1 MKRPAAWTLLV
12 VFSAASAVV
21 AYLYFPQAFSILSLD
36 IAMDRGTA
44 LSRARD
50 LAARDRLGPADYR
63 QAASFSLDDGTQTF
77 VELEG
82 GGKDA
87 FTAMLRD
94 GLYSAYTWRVRHFAE
109 GTTNETMFR
118 FRPDGR
124 PYGFVERVAEDEP
137 GAALDAEAARSL
149 AETSATDGWG
159 VVLDPFTLVEA
170 GQEVRPSGRVDH
182 TFTYERASP
191 TLGEGRY
198 RLRLAVSGDRL
209 TEVTHFVRI
218 PEAFTR
224 RYASMRSANDAIGLT
239 SSVGMVLLYGIGGIG
254 VGLFFMMRR
263 RWVIW
268 SPAVRWGLFIAA
280 LQTLAIANDWPLAW
294 MGYDTALSYPAFLA
308 QQLVTLAST
317 FVGLSALFALS
328 FVAAETLTRRA
339 FGTHP
344 QFWKLWGREVGSSS
358 TVLGLT
364 AAGFLLVPVFLAYDV
379 LLYVFATRTLGWWS
393 PTESLL
399 HPDVLASY
407 VPWLGAIS
415 NSLQAGFWEE
425 CMFRA
430 IPIAGAA
437 LIGDRFGRR
446 GLFIAIAF
454 VVQAAIFG
462 AGHAPYPAQPAF
474 ARPVELILPSI
485 GFGLL
490 YLYFGLLPAIVLH
503 FAFDVVWFALPI
515 FASTAPG
522 VWVQQGMVILVTLV
536 PLWIVFARRF
546 QRGRWTT
553 LDVHASNAAWTPPTR
568 DEEAETERERPAY
581 VVSNRAIMIWLVAAA
596 IAVVAMLT
604 AAIWSKPAA
613 ALDVDRGEAVTVA
626 RDALDAR
633 GVSLTP
639 PWRLMLVPENG
650 GGLAHAFV
658 GETAGE
664 ARREELIGRYLPAP
678 RWRARVARLEG
689 DVADRAEEWR
699 LLIDATGEAGFV
711 QHVLPE
717 ARPGASLDES
727 EARAVALE
735 AIRNR
740 RGLDADAGELSEVS
754 ALPSKLSAR
763 TDWLFTFT
771 DTTIEPLP
779 QGEPRLSVRV
789 SGDEVASMGSFVY
802 IPEDWV
808 RDRRS
813 LDTMATIVAVGAAAL
828 FGSVL
833 VIAAGLAIRAWSG
846 GDYTPRVFLVAA
858 IVVFFITLASTANN
872 WPALED
878 GLSTS
883 QPLPLQLFAL
893 FGSSLVAAVLLAAV
907 SGLSLGYLP
916 RRVPSA
922 RLPMS
927 SATRLG
933 VAAGLVT
940 SVVIAAAEWLQ
951 IPAWAEA
958 PDLAALGTL
967 FPMLQFGLAPVGG
980 LILRTVVVT
989 AVLLFVDRITLG
1001 WTEHRTR
1008 GALVLFVFGFL
1019 GTAEPGAGPV
1029 AGWMLAGFIGAA
1041 WFIAAYALLART
1053 DLTIVPIALGTG
1065 AIIQALHT
1073 AMAPAFPGALIGS
1086 VVSIPVAA
1094 AVSWWL
1100 FNALRR
1106 GD

>member
-1 MKRPAAWTLLV
+1 MKRPAAWILLA
-12 VFSAASAVV
+12 VFSAVSAVA
-21 AYLYFPQAFSILSLD
+21 AYVYFPQAFSILSLD

-44 LSRARD
+44 LARARE
-50 LAARDRLGPADYR
+50 LAARDQLGPADYR

-94 GLYSAYTWRVRHFAE
+94 GLYAAYTWRVRHFAE

-118 FRPDGR
+118 FRPDGQ
-124 PYGFVERVAEDEP
+124 PYGFVERIAEDEP
-137 GAALDAEAARSL
+137 GAALDAAAARTL
-149 AETSATDGWG
+149 AETAAADGWH
-159 VVLDPFTLVEA
+159 VALDPFALVEA
-170 GQEVRPSGRVDH
+170 GQEVRTSGRVDH

-254 VGLFFMMRR
+254 VGLFFMLRR

-268 SPAVRWGLFIAA
+268 GPAVRWGLFIAA

-294 MGYDTALSYPAFLA
+294 MGYDTALTYPAFLA

-344 QFWKLWGREVGSSS
+344 QFWKLWGREAGSSP

-379 LLYVFATRTLGWWS
+379 LLYLFATRTLGWWS

-407 VPWLGAIS
+407 VPWLGAIA

-425 CMFRA
+425 CLFRA

-446 GLFIAIAF
+446 GLFIAVAF

-522 VWVQQGMVILVTLV
+522 VWVQQVMVILVTLV
-536 PLWIVFARRF
+536 PLWVVFARRI
-546 QRGRWTT
+546 QRRRWTT
-553 LDVHASNAAWTPPTR
+553 LDVHVRNAAWVPPAH
-568 DEEAETERERPAY
+568 DEPEELAKERPAY
-581 VVSNRAIMIWLVAAA
+581 VVTSRASTVWLAAGGLA
-596 IAVVAMLT
+596 AVGLVIATVRSEPPT
-604 AAIWSKPAA
+604 S
-613 ALDVDRGEAVTVA
+613 LDVDRREAAAAA
-626 RDALDAR
+626 RVELAARSVPLDA
-633 GVSLTP
+633 
-639 PWRLMLVPENG
+639 PWRLMLAPDNG
-650 GGLAHAFV
+650 GGLAQAFV

-664 ARREELIGRYLPAP
+664 ARRTALVGRYLPAP
-678 RWRARVARLEG
+678 RWRARVARFEG
-689 DVADRAEEWR
+689 DVAERAEEWR
-699 LLIDATGEAGFV
+699 LFIDAAGEAGFV

-717 ARPGASLDES
+717 ARPGAALDES
-727 EARAVALE
+727 EARAVALQ
-735 AIRNR
+735 AIRDR
-740 RGLDADAGELSEVS
+740 LGLDAGAGELSEVS

-789 SGDEVASMGSFVY
+789 AGDEVASVTSFVY
-802 IPEDWV
+802 IPEDWI

-813 LDTMATIVAVGAAAL
+813 SDTMATIVSVGAAAL

-846 GDYTPRVFLVAA
+846 GDYTPRVFLAGAA
-858 IVVFFITLASTANN
+858 AVFIVTLASTANN
-872 WPALED
+872 WPTLVD

-893 FGSSLVAAVLLAAV
+893 FGSSLVAAILLAAV
-907 SGLSLGYLP
+907 LGLSLGYLP

-922 RLPMS
+922 PLPMS
-927 SATRLG
+927 SAARLG

-940 SVVIAAAEWLQ
+940 AGVSAAAEWLQ
-951 IPAWAEA
+951 IPAWADA
-958 PDLAALGTL
+958 PDLSALGTL
-967 FPMLQFGLAPVGG
+967 FPVLQSGLAPVGS

-989 AVLLFVDRITLG
+989 AVLLFVDRMTLG

-1029 AGWMLAGFIGAA
+1029 AGWMLAGLIGAA
-1041 WFIAAYALLART
+1041 WFIAAYALLLRA
-1053 DLTIVPIALGTG
+1053 DLTMVPVALGTVLVVQRLG
-1065 AIIQALHT
+1065 TAL
-1073 AMAPAFPGALIGS
+1073 ASSFPGALAGAPAAM
-1086 VVSIPVAA
+1086 VVAA
-1094 AVSWWL
+1094 LVTWWL
-1100 FNALRR
+1100 FTALRR
-1106 GD
+1106 AA